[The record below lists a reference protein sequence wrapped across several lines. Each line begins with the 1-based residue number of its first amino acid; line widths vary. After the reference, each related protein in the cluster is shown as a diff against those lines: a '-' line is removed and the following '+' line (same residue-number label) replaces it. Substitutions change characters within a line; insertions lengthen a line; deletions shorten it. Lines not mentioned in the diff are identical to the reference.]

1 MSEVTIDNSEIH
13 TRISSLSP
21 ITITVFLA
29 IAFLIAVSVLYIAF
43 QPLKFE
49 GATINSANYA
59 PGYVQESVVSEKG
72 PQLFTPVSLPFS
84 PDIQDATAQTGTYL
98 LQFKNPTYIEPV
110 VVFHSIQD
118 SAKVWLN
125 DVLINEI
132 GEIDVQPSH
141 IPPRNRHNPNLIR
154 LPPELLKDNNRL
166 ELHVRSKWEAALGP
180 VTIAEHKDVKTD
192 LSWHQFWRVNF
203 LWVGISFAVPMALFF
218 LSVWFFHRQ
227 SSEYLWLGIV
237 MAVWPFNT
245 FPMTF
250 TNTALNEKITTLLQE
265 PSNLLYATALVSF
278 TFVYRGTY
286 EWAIRYIWKITAII
300 YILFSLYI
308 LFPWL
313 PLPAGLG
320 LGVLYGWIACVSLF
334 SSWVILANVYER
346 RNIRSLL
353 MAMSGIIVET
363 IAIWDML
370 PLLGVVDGEPLT
382 YIVQWGVITVLICY
396 SSVMSY
402 ELALALQK
410 SDQYNNELTRE
421 VDKQTS
427 RLKKQYNDIIYLE
440 KQQVM
445 SDERSRLISD
455 MHDGTS
461 GQIVSIIAGLKSG
474 KLSNEQSVQ
483 QLQYCLQ
490 DLRLILDSMNA
501 HATDDLASALGLFRQ
516 RVDPLLVGAGLK
528 THWKTAYISD
538 EIRCSPKVLLNIFR
552 VMQEAL
558 TNVIKHANA
567 SEVKVFAEEVDGRIS
582 LHVIDDGV
590 GLQKGSIHNGG
601 YGYASM
607 KKRAFDIGGTLS
619 LENHVSSGVEMR
631 LQLNND

>member
-1 MSEVTIDNSEIH
+1 MSEVITDNSELH
-13 TRISSLSP
+13 TPISSLSP

-29 IAFLIAVSVLYIAF
+29 IAFLVAVSVLYIAF

-49 GATINSANYA
+49 GAIISSANYA
-59 PGYVQESVVSEKG
+59 PGYAQEPLVSENG
-72 PQLFTPVSLPFS
+72 SQRFTSVSLPFS

-98 LQFKNPTYIEPV
+98 LQFKNPTFIEPV

-118 SAKVWLN
+118 SAKIWLN
-125 DVLINEI
+125 DILIGEI
-132 GEIDVQPSH
+132 GEIDIQPSQ
-141 IPPRNRHNPNLIR
+141 IPPRNRHNPSLIR

-180 VTIAEHKDVKTD
+180 ATIAEHKDVKTD

-250 TNTALNEKITTLLQE
+250 VNTPLNEKMTTLLQE

-300 YILFSLYI
+300 YVLFSLYI
-308 LFPWL
+308 LAPWL

-320 LGVLYGWIACVSLF
+320 LAVLYGWIACVSLF

-363 IAIWDML
+363 IAIWDIL
-370 PLLGVVDGEPLT
+370 PLLGVVEGNPLT

-396 SSVMSY
+396 SSVMSF
-402 ELALALQK
+402 ELALALKK
-410 SDQYNNELTRE
+410 SDQYNMELSRE
-421 VDKQTS
+421 VGEQTS
-427 RLKKQYNDIIYLE
+427 RLTKQYDEIIYLE

-461 GQIVSIIAGLKSG
+461 GQIVSIIAGLKTG

-490 DLRLILDSMNA
+490 DLRLILDSMSA
-501 HATDDLASALGLFRQ
+501 QATDDLASALALFRQ

-528 THWKTAYISD
+528 THWKTAHISD
-538 EIRCSPKVLLNIFR
+538 EIRCSPSVLLNIFR

-558 TNVIKHANA
+558 TNVIKHASA
-567 SEVKVFAEEVDGRIS
+567 TEVKVFAEEIDSRIS
-582 LHVIDDGV
+582 LLIVDDGI
-590 GLQKGSIHNGG
+590 GLQKNPIHGAG

-607 KKRAFDIGGTLS
+607 QKRAFAIGGKLS
-619 LENHVSSGVEMR
+619 LKNHTESGVEVR
-631 LQLNND
+631 LLLNNA

>member
-1 MSEVTIDNSEIH
+1 MTNAMADNSEIH

-21 ITITVFLA
+21 FTITAFLF
-29 IAFLIAVSVLYIAF
+29 IAFLIAVYILYNAV

-49 GATINSANYA
+49 GININSANYT
-59 PGYVQESVVSEKG
+59 PGYVPGSLVRDIDPYLFNSV
-72 PQLFTPVSLPFS
+72 TLPFS
-84 PDIQDATAQTGTYL
+84 PDTQISTAQTGTYL
-98 LQFKNPTYIEPV
+98 LQFKKPAFIEPV
-110 VVFHSIQD
+110 LVFHSIQD
-118 SAKVWLN
+118 SAKIWLN

-132 GEIDVQPSH
+132 GEVDVTSTH
-141 IPPRNRHNPNLIR
+141 IPPRNRHIPRLIR
-154 LPPELLKDNNRL
+154 LPPELLKDKNSL
-166 ELHVRSKWEAALGP
+166 ELHVRSKWGAALGT
-180 VTIAEHKDVKTD
+180 VTVAEYSDVQAD
-192 LSWHQFWRVNF
+192 LVWHQFWRANF
-203 LWVGISFAVPMALFF
+203 LWVGISFAVPMSLFF
-218 LSVWFFHRQ
+218 LSVWFFHRK

-250 TNTALNEKITTLLQE
+250 INTPLHEKMTTLLQE

-300 YILFSLYI
+300 YVLFSLYI
-308 LFPWL
+308 LFPWAL
-313 PLPAGLG
+313 LPAGFG
-320 LGVLYGWIACVSLF
+320 LAVLYGWISCVSLF
-334 SSWVILANVYER
+334 SSWVILVNVFER

>member
-1 MSEVTIDNSEIH
+1 MSQRLTDDSEID
-13 TRISSLSP
+13 TRLSSLSP
-21 ITITVFLA
+21 FTITVFLF
-29 IAFLIAVSVLYIAF
+29 IAFIISVCIIYIAV
-43 QPLKFE
+43 QPLKFP
-49 GATINSANYA
+49 GININSANYA
-59 PGYVQESVVSEKG
+59 PGYTLATPTNEIES
-72 PQLFTPVSLPFS
+72 PLFTTISLPFS
-84 PDIQDATAQTGTYL
+84 PDTNQTTAQTSTYY
-98 LQFKNPTYIEPV
+98 LQFQKPAFIEPV
-110 VVFHSIQD
+110 IVFHSIQD
-118 SAKVWLN
+118 SAKIWLN

-132 GEIDVQPSH
+132 GEVDIQPTH
-141 IPPRNRHNPNLIR
+141 IPPRNRHLPRLIR
-154 LPPELLKDNNRL
+154 LPPELLKDKNRL
-166 ELHVRSKWEAALGP
+166 QLHVRSKWEAALGT
-180 VTIAEHKDVKTD
+180 VTVAEYKEIKAD
-192 LSWHQFWRVNF
+192 LTWHQFWRVNF

-250 TNTALNEKITTLLQE
+250 INTPLNEKVTTLLQE
-265 PSNLLYATALVSF
+265 PSNLLYATALVCF

-286 EWAIRYIWKITAII
+286 EWAIRYIWKITATI
-300 YILFSLYI
+300 YLLFSLYI
-308 LFPWL
+308 LL
-313 PLPAGLG
+313 PGLQLPAGLG
-320 LGVLYGWIACVSLF
+320 LAVLYGWIACVSLF

-353 MAMSGIIVET
+353 MAMSGIVVET
-363 IAIWDML
+363 IAIWDIL
-370 PLLGVVDGEPLT
+370 PLLGIVDGNPLT

-396 SSVMSY
+396 SSVMSF
-402 ELALALQK
+402 ELALALKK

-421 VDKQTS
+421 VGEQTD
-427 RLKKQYNDIIYLE
+427 RLKKQYNEIIYLE

-474 KLSNEQSVQ
+474 KLSNEQSIQ

-501 HATDDLASALGLFRQ
+501 QATDDLASALALFRQ

-528 THWKTAYISD
+528 THWKTASISD
-538 EIRCSPKVLLNIFR
+538 EIRCSPSVLLNIFR

-558 TNVIKHANA
+558 TNIIKHAYA
-567 SEVKVFAEEVDGRIS
+567 TEVKVYAEEVDERIS
-582 LHVIDDGV
+582 LLVIDNGI
-590 GLQKGSIHNGG
+590 GLQNDDIHTAG

-607 KKRAFDIGGTLS
+607 QKRAFEIGGKLS
-619 LENHVSSGVEMR
+619 LQNHASGVEVR
-631 LQLNND
+631 LLLNKV